1 MESCHL
7 LHLMTSIQPAL
18 LCYVLAAWANISTKK
33 ACTTEIE
40 ATGNQNLLLWQILWL
55 WLCQTLWWR
64 RLIHFGSKV
73 TSGQRLTVTESHP
86 TVMLSEYSVPH
97 SLQEIPVMWR
107 CARCWFGPIHTEQ
120 MTLSMPMKA
129 GGRCTGRLPEVAGLD
144 VQARKGQQICPNH
157 RMTKHNLAQWAVPLC
172 HQRLDRWLDSSK
184 IPSLNTLL

>member
-40 ATGNQNLLLWQILWL
+40 ATGSQNLLLWQILWL

-97 SLQEIPVMWR
+97 FTRDPSDVKM
-107 CARCWFGPIHTEQ
+107 CQ
-120 MTLSMPMKA
+120 MLVQPHSYRTDDSVHANESWWQMHW
-129 GGRCTGRLPEVAGLD
+129 EVAWGSWSWCASQKRAADLPKPQD
-144 VQARKGQQICPNH
+144 DQTQ
-157 RMTKHNLAQWAVPLC
+157 LC

-184 IPSLNTLL
+184 TPSLNTLL